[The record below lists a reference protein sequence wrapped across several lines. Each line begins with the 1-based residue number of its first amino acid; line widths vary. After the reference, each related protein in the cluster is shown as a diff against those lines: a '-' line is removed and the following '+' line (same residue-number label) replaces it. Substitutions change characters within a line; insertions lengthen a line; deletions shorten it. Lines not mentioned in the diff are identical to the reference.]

1 MAAPMKKLFIV
12 IKKMGLSD
20 LKTESS
26 KSITYKSVSNSF
38 YNGSTLMDAQLTSF
52 LK

>member
-20 LKTESS
+20 LKTESIS
-26 KSITYKSVSNSF
+26 Q
-38 YNGSTLMDAQLTSF
+38 LLTSLSQIHF
-52 LK
+52 TMAQH